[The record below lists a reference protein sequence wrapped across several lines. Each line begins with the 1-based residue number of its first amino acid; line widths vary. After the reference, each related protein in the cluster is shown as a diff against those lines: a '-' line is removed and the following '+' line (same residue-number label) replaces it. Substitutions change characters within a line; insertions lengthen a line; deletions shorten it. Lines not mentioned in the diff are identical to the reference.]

1 LIKKKSRKTEKETK
15 FGNKKTKTEEN
26 RSRIVLEE
34 AMTVRTLWRCSIF

>member
-15 FGNKKTKTEEN
+15 FGNKKTEEN

-34 AMTVRTLWRCSIF
+34 AMTVQTLWRCSIF